1 MVSRGRE
8 RSFSSLRFDLIGGAE
23 MSLNGDR
30 IGVSLPMLNQPFER
44 YPEFAALAEDAGFD
58 SVWDYEFY
66 RNPFITH
73 ALNAHATSRI
83 QLGTGI
89 AAAAT
94 RTPFEMANAAADVDE
109 LSGGRMILGLSTGGA
124 GWMDHFN
131 GTDIDRPLTRLREY
145 IHVVRALWDHFETHE
160 PFEFAGRIYRASSP
174 PFNPWGTRALVRP
187 RIPIYLAGLKEG
199 MARLAGEIADGI
211 FGFLPTP
218 SFIQDHVLPN
228 VAAGAAK
235 AGRDPSEIDVTALV
249 ICSVSSDR
257 DEALRR
263 ARINVGN
270 YVAYPVSSTVI
281 EFMGLQEHRDHVLMR
296 LLSEGP
302 AALATAASD
311 ELVRT
316 FSIAGTPDE
325 AAEQLAAYRDVLPHI
340 VLHTPYV
347 PPIDQASSEDAFR
360 SMVRAFS
367 PANA

>member
-1 MVSRGRE
+1 MSLRGR
-8 RSFSSLRFDLIGGAE
+8 S
-23 MSLNGDR
+23 R
-30 IGVSLPMLNQPFER
+30 IGVSLPMLNQPYER
-44 YPEFAALAEDAGFD
+44 YAEFAALAEDAGFD

-73 ALNAHATSRI
+73 ALNARATSRI

-89 AAAAT
+89 AVAAT

-109 LSGGRMILGLSTGGA
+109 LSGGRTLLGLSTGGA
-124 GWMDHFN
+124 GWMECFN

-145 IHVVRALWDHFETHE
+145 IHVIRQLWDHFETDE
-160 PFEFAGRIYRASSP
+160 PFDFQGKIYRASSP
-174 PFNPWGTRALVRP
+174 PFNPWGTRNLV
-187 RIPIYLAGLKEG
+187 
-199 MARLAGEIADGI
+199 

-218 SFIQDHVLPN
+218 SFIQDHVIPN
-228 VAAGAAK
+228 VAIGAAK
-235 AGRDPSEIDVTALV
+235 AGRDPSEIEVTALV
-249 ICSVSSDR
+249 ICSVSHDR
-257 DEALRR
+257 EEALRR

-270 YVAYPVSSTVI
+270 YVAYPVGATVVD
-281 EFMGLQEHRDHVLMR
+281 FMGLQEDRNHVLMR

-316 FSIAGTPDE
+316 FAIAGTPDE
-325 AAEQLAAYRDVLPHI
+325 AAEQLAAYEGVLPHI

-360 SMVRAFS
+360 SMVQAFARAR
-367 PANA
+367 A

>member
-1 MVSRGRE
+1 MPVPVRSR
-8 RSFSSLRFDLIGGAE
+8 L
-23 MSLNGDR
+23 
-30 IGVSLPMLNQPFER
+30 GVSLPMLNQPYER
-44 YPEFAALAEDAGFD
+44 YAEFAALAEDAGFD

-73 ALNAHATSRI
+73 ALNARATSRI

-89 AAAAT
+89 ATAAP
-94 RTPFEMANAAADVDE
+94 RTPYEMANAAADVDE
-109 LSGGRMILGLSTGGA
+109 LSGGRTLLGLGTGGA
-124 GWMDHFN
+124 GWMECFN
-131 GTDIDRPLTRLREY
+131 GTEIDRPLTRMREY
-145 IHVVRALWDHFETHE
+145 IEVIRRIWDHFETDE
-160 PFEFAGRIYRASSP
+160 PFEYRGKIYRASSP
-174 PFNPWGTRALVRP
+174 PVNPWGTRDLVRP

-199 MARLAGEIADGI
+199 MTRLAGEIADGV

-218 SFIQDHVLPN
+218 SFITDHVMPN

-235 AGRDPSEIDVTALV
+235 ARRDASDVEVTALV
-249 ICSVSSDR
+249 ICSVSRDR

-270 YVAYPVSSTVI
+270 YVAYPVASTVI
-281 EFMGLQEHRDHVLMR
+281 EFMGLQEDRDHVLTR

-316 FSIAGTPDE
+316 FAIAGTPDE
-325 AAEQLAAYRDVLPHI
+325 AAEQLAAYDGVLPHI

-347 PPIDQASSEDAFR
+347 PPIDRASSEDAFR
-360 SMVRAFS
+360 SMVQAFARA
-367 PANA
+367 NT